1 MLKIAKKLDQL
12 CFRQLMDVYEESN
25 RENGEE
31 RYPNLSENRQI
42 LEAEQDFYQ
51 YLREC
56 FFATNGAFY
65 ALWVEDEIYVSALR
79 LEPYQDGLLL
89 EALET
94 APQHR
99 HNGYAKDLIQVVL
112 AYVGEKKVYSHVHKE
127 NIPSLRTHE
136 SCGFHRILE
145 HAIYI
150 DGSVRN
156 DSCTFCSKI

>member
-12 CFRQLMDVYEESN
+12 SFRQLMDVYEESN
-25 RENGEE
+25 RLNGEE
-31 RYPNLSENRQI
+31 RYPHLSESRQI
-42 LEAEQDFYQ
+42 MEAEQDFYQ

-56 FFATNGAFY
+56 FFTTNGAFY
-65 ALWVEDEIYVSALR
+65 ALWVEDEIYISTLR

-94 APQHR
+94 APSHR
-99 HNGYAKDLIQVVL
+99 EKGYAKALILAVL
-112 AYVGEKKVYSHVHKE
+112 AYVGEKRVYSHVHKG
-127 NIPSLRTHE
+127 NVPSLHTHE

-156 DSCTFCSKI
+156 DSCTFCSKS